1 MQANPQMPNPFYD
14 YDAVSNLFM
23 FFGRERE
30 LQIVYQ
36 AILKHQ
42 SVSIVGSRHI
52 GKSALLKFLGNAEI
66 QQRYGYAFP
75 QFLFVYTDWR
85 AYLHKKRE
93 DFFHQL
99 CAQIVAQ
106 SQEKL
111 ALQLSPYAGEDRL
124 LKLLEDIQSAGF
136 YLVLLMDAFD
146 QVTSNPEFDAR
157 FFSFLRS
164 LAGVNNLISY
174 VTATRKSLHLVC
186 HSAEVA
192 GSPFFNSFLPCALGA
207 FTPAEARALIASPA
221 EQAHYPFT
229 PAEIEWIFEQAG
241 PHPFFLQV
249 ACRHLFTEKSRQA
262 PSTIPLIHVQR
273 LIYEELLPHF
283 DHLWGELEE
292 NEREQLRQEMF
303 QHAHFPQP
311 LLELSGSLLFRKRM
325 RSLSQDD
332 LIRLSEEDIRE
343 ALERLDDTEFLA
355 QSQLGKLQCIA
366 LQIGESPDGPANK
379 RGMLVR
385 DLLKKAFEQT
395 RPGDIRNDSALE
407 WRLYNIFWYRYFK
420 HRLPNPTIAARLNI
434 SVRQFYREREK
445 ALHGLLKEV
454 LDIESHLLDRLS

>member
-1 MQANPQMPNPFYD
+1 MQANQQIPNPFYD
-14 YDAVSNLFM
+14 YDAVSNLLM

-30 LQIVYQ
+30 LQIIYQ

-42 SVSIVGSRHI
+42 SISIVGSRHI
-52 GKSALLKFLGNAEI
+52 GKSALLKFLGHEEL
-66 QQRYGYAFP
+66 QQRNGYAFP
-75 QFLFVYTDWR
+75 QFLFVFTDWR

-99 CAQIVAQ
+99 CDQIIAQ
-106 SQEKL
+106 SQGKL
-111 ALQLSPYAGEDRL
+111 ALQLPPYAGEDRL
-124 LKLLEDIQSAGF
+124 LRLLEDIQSAGY

-164 LAGVNNLISY
+164 LAGVSNLISY
-174 VTATRKSLHLVC
+174 VTATRQPLHLVC

-192 GSPFFNSFLPCALGA
+192 GSPFFNSFLPCPLGA
-207 FTPAEARALIASPA
+207 FTPAEARELIASPA
-221 EQAHYPFT
+221 EQAGHPFA

-249 ACRHLFTEKSRQA
+249 ACRHLFTEKCRH
-262 PSTIPLIHVQR
+262 TINPVPLLHVQR
-273 LIYEELLPHF
+273 SIYEELLPHF
-283 DHLWGELEE
+283 DRLWGELEE
-292 NEREQLRQEMF
+292 GEREQLRQELF
-303 QHAHFPQP
+303 QHAHFSQP

-332 LIRLSEEDIRE
+332 LIRLSVEDIRE
-343 ALERLDDTEFLA
+343 ALEHLDDAEFLA
-355 QSQLGKLQCIA
+355 QNQLGRLQCIA
-366 LQIGESPDGPANK
+366 SQLDNGTDGPTNK

-385 DLLKKAFEQT
+385 DLLRKAFEQT

-420 HRLPNPTIAARLNI
+420 HRLPNPMIAARLNI

-445 ALHGLLKEV
+445 ALHSLLKEV
-454 LDIESHLLDRLS
+454 LDIEARILDRL